1 MPRPRKFPLSKA
13 HVDPVMAKNVCDSM
27 SDKEMCVRFSVA
39 FFCISITRLLL
50 RRGRKERNA
59 FSGPKFP
66 FFKFPEGRHST
77 IIGLDSRRLRGIVP
91 ILSPFP
97 FNVCQA
103 KQGDR
108 VAIFRSS
115 TGLKMF
121 MLKVKTTC
129 LVSCSGESL
138 NKFAFLFLQM

>member
-66 FFKFPEGRHST
+66 FFKFPEGTERDCPPSH
-77 IIGLDSRRLRGIVP
+77 
-91 ILSPFP
+91 
-97 FNVCQA
+97 
-103 KQGDR
+103 
-108 VAIFRSS
+108 
-115 TGLKMF
+115 
-121 MLKVKTTC
+121 
-129 LVSCSGESL
+129 
-138 NKFAFLFLQM
+138 